1 MLFCALVRQPIEVA
15 AKRVGRRSR
24 PAGGQQRDRQLRVM
38 QRYPTVSVDQQR
50 SHDEAVFG
58 IRIGMVAKR
67 SNHRVEA
74 AVEGVILACEAID
87 IPAVA
92 NETS

>member
-38 QRYPTVSVDQQR
+38 QRYPTVSVNQQR
-50 SHDEAVFG
+50 AHNEAVFG

-67 SNHRVEA
+67 SNHRLEA
-74 AVEGVILACEAID
+74 ADERVVLGSEAID
-87 IPAVA
+87 IPTVA